1 MEIIKPKRVVGVKHD
16 PTKFFTITLYTEEG
30 MQKNI
35 CPSGKKRYEEDEKRK
50 VRCKENL
57 EAAFTNRLA
66 PDSEE
71 QIRYN
76 NLVNSILDYKDY
88 DEYKYKNSFKYKILK
103 RLKLTKLWQ

>member
-1 MEIIKPKRVVGVKHD
+1 MEIIKPKRVVGVKHN

-50 VRCKENL
+50 ASCKKNL
-57 EAAFTNRLA
+57 EAAFTNRLK

-71 QIRYN
+71 QLKYN
-76 NLVNSILDYKDY
+76 AVVNSILDYKDY
-88 DEYKYKNSFKYKILK
+88 DEYKRKTSFKYKVL
-103 RLKLTKLWQ
+103 RFLKLTT